1 MGCLVCPAIGA
12 AQTAR
17 IPAPIPAPAG
27 PPAPLS
33 IATHIPPAPRGSD
46 VDDELTLD
54 DFTALAM
61 RNNPTLAAARARL
74 TSARGQRLQAGLYPN
89 PVIGYHA
96 TEVGNVG
103 TAGQQGGFVS
113 QRIITAGKL
122 QLDQAIASQE
132 VSAAHHQFYAQELRV
147 LSDIR
152 IRFYEALVAQRR
164 VELTQKLAQI
174 GDDLEKSSQTLLDN
188 GQASANDLLQSQIRA
203 DEAHILYD
211 NASNESEEAWRRLTM
226 AAGSPEM
233 AQSRITGDL
242 EQNLPPLD
250 WEQHANSLLARH
262 PLLQAARARVDRARV
277 ALIRSRREPIP
288 NVDVSVSVR
297 HHTVTDSDVAN
308 IQVGVPIPILNRNQG
323 NIRSAEAEWIAAC
336 KNVERLQLE
345 LQDRLAVAFRRYS
358 NARQQ
363 VERYQAR
370 MVPRAEKSLQLVTR
384 AYDQG
389 QAEYLTLLLSQQTYV
404 QVSLS
409 YLDSLR
415 QLYTASALI
424 DGQLLSG
431 SLTAPQ

>member
-1 MGCLVCPAIGA
+1 MLVMGCLVCPAIGA
-12 AQTAR
+12 AQTA
-17 IPAPIPAPAG
+17 PILAPAR